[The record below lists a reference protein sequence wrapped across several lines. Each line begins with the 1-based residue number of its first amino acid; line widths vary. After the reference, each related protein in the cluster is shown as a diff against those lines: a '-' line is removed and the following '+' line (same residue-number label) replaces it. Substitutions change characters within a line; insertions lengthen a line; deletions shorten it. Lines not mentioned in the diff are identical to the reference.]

1 MCCGRM
7 NAAGRPV
14 SLDFDRAHKRNLTL
28 RLGRPQTERFHRSFT
43 AFGEEKIFGWSVP
56 FMKLGTLV
64 RHVHGYQRLPQILQ
78 FLPRDLAMVFQSR
91 KKG

>member
-56 FMKLGTLV
+56 LKYT
-64 RHVHGYQRLPQILQ
+64 QTP
-78 FLPRDLAMVFQSR
+78 SNSS
-91 KKG
+91 